1 MLPATRHMDDIVL
14 RLLRIMTSHCLI
26 IIDLLNDF
34 LDTWDAERTAT
45 LIARTNRLAAAFRL
59 AGLPVIWVR
68 QEFKP
73 DLSDAFAEMR
83 ERNIKAT
90 IMGTRGARLHA
101 KLDWRPG
108 DVVIVKKRYSAFFRT
123 DLEDRLAHME
133 AGHVVLCGI
142 NTHACVRMTAI
153 DAYQRDLRVT
163 IARDCTASYDEEHA
177 RISLA
182 YMDGKI
188 AAVAPSDAI
197 IKAIVAS

>member
-1 MLPATRHMDDIVL
+1 MDDTVL
-14 RLLRIMTSHCLI
+14 RLLCVMASHCLI

-34 LDTWDAERTAT
+34 LDRWDAGRTAE
-45 LIARTNRLAAAFRL
+45 LIAQTNRLAAAFRM

-83 ERNIKAT
+83 VRNIKAT
-90 IMGTRGARLHA
+90 IMGTRGAQLHA
-101 KLDWRPG
+101 DLDWRPG
-108 DVVIVKKRYSAFFRT
+108 DAVIVKKRYSAFFRT
-123 DLEDRLAHME
+123 DLEDRLAHMG

-142 NTHACVRMTAI
+142 NTHASVRMTAI

-177 RISLA
+177 RVSLA

-188 AAVAPSDAI
+188 AAVAPSSVI
-197 IKAIVAS
+197 LKAIAAS